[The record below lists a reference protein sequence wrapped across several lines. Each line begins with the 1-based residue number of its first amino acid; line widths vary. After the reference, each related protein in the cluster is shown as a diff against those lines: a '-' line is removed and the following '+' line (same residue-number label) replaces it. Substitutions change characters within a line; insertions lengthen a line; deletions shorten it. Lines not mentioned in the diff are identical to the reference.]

1 MIEASQAS
9 WRDVRRYLIDNGW
22 QVARRAA
29 ELYDPQFRMTD
40 VPALALPTWLPARP
54 LSFDAV
60 TLRWEPQANPPRL
73 TGREAETLPTLPLR
87 APGHAF
93 ASYTS
98 AIRYVQPPKL
108 FENRHSYRLLDLA
121 WDDQSVRMS
130 FGLSTFFDKLD
141 VAEPVSHEAAQ
152 ADLAGGLNWANLP
165 YRALLRDPFDFA
177 NRAVNP
183 GIATLTIRRDVAT
196 GEGAFFLL
204 RRNPVQVTN
213 GRHYSLLPSGEFQ
226 PASISPL
233 SIEQDLDLWRNV
245 VREYSE
251 EMLGHPEHDGSAGVP
266 VDYEIW
272 PFYRDMTR
280 ARSEGKLRPFLLGVI
295 LDALSLNA
303 VISTAVVIDSDVFDR
318 LFKDMV
324 FTNAEG
330 EIVAELDERK
340 SVRGLPF
347 DQRTVTRLTEQEPL
361 GQTSAAS
368 LRLAWGQRAFLLA

>member
-1 MIEASQAS
+1 M
-9 WRDVRRYLIDNGW
+9 RRYLIDNGW

-29 ELYDPQFRMTD
+29 ELYEPQYRIAD

-60 TLRWEPQANPPRL
+60 TLHWHPQAEPPRL

-108 FENRHSYRLLDLA
+108 FENRHSYRMLDVA
-121 WDDQSVRMS
+121 WGDQSVEIS

-141 VAEPVSHEAAQ
+141 VAEPLSHEAAQ
-152 ADLAGGLNWANLP
+152 ADLLGVLDWANLP
-165 YRALLRDPFDFA
+165 YRTLLRDPFDLS

-183 GIATLTIRRDVAT
+183 GIATLTIRRDITT
-196 GEGAFFLL
+196 GEGVFFLL
-204 RRNPVQVTN
+204 RRNPAQVTN

-226 PASISPL
+226 PASISPS

-251 EMLGHPEHDGSAGVP
+251 EMLGQPEHDGSAGIP

-280 ARSEGKLRPFLLGVI
+280 ARNEGKLRPFLLGVI

-303 VISTAVVIDSDVFDR
+303 VISTAVVIDSDVFDK

-324 FTNAEG
+324 STNAEG
-330 EIVAELDERK
+330 EIVADLDGRK
-340 SVRGLPF
+340 SIRGMPF

-361 GQTSAAS
+361 GQTSAAG
-368 LRLAWGQRAFLLA
+368 LRLAWNQRNFLLA